1 MDDISESKR
10 AVDLLTSRYSII
22 DFGGEVRYLKNSNVE
37 ELLRGEVNPLTT
49 GLKLYRKGDIELFQQ
64 RDLENAGLP
73 VEQKQFRE
81 IMDGWRINPKTKCFH
96 GTDFDP
102 TNTDPNVLNLWR
114 GPIGGQ
120 EGDWAVIHEF
130 LLLIICNRDQV
141 KYDYLLDFLAHAIQ
155 KPEEKPGVMLFFQG
169 GQGTGKGTFFELIR
183 KIWRYTTLVVQDVK
197 EVVGDFNGGLEQHYF
212 VLMDEAL
219 FAGDGKS
226 ANALKSMVTEPVMR
240 INEKN
245 QPRRTIGSKHRF
257 VAATNSDVV
266 GRVDPDDRRFF
277 ICEVSRERQQDT
289 QYFGRLRVA
298 FGDGVTVPAFVNA
311 LETRDLSEFEVRLRP
326 KTKEHGIN
334 VLAGLRGVDAF
345 LYDCIQQGQL
355 GYENS
360 APIFRDTETHV
371 TNAEL
376 VEAYKQF
383 RSVDAAKYD
392 HASTTKIKQHLKKV
406 LGEHVDAKV
415 VPRNGIK
422 TLVRGVKF
430 PPLEVM
436 RAKIL
441 AHYKIDETTHDW
453 DSVAAP
459 NNSAEKTN
467 GISVISGTET
477 VTDTFGH
484 TTRQE
489 VPWGN

>member
-1 MDDISESKR
+1 
-10 AVDLLTSRYSII
+10 
-22 DFGGEVRYLKNSNVE
+22 
-37 ELLRGEVNPLTT
+37 
-49 GLKLYRKGDIELFQQ
+49 
-64 RDLENAGLP
+64 
-73 VEQKQFRE
+73 
-81 IMDGWRINPKTKCFH
+81 
-96 GTDFDP
+96 
-102 TNTDPNVLNLWR
+102 
-114 GPIGGQ
+114 
-120 EGDWAVIHEF
+120 
-130 LLLIICNRDQV
+130 
-141 KYDYLLDFLAHAIQ
+141 
-155 KPEEKPGVMLFFQG
+155 MLFFQG

-266 GRVDPDDRRFF
+266 GRVDPDDRRFSF
-277 ICEVSRERQQDT
+277 ARYLESGARYSIFWSLKS
-289 QYFGRLRVA
+289 G

-392 HASTTKIKQHLKKV
+392 HASTTKIKQTFKEGAWGACRCKSC
-406 LGEHVDAKV
+406 
-415 VPRNGIK
+415 PRHGSK
-422 TLVRGVKF
+422 TLVRRGQ
-430 PPLEVM
+430 
-436 RAKIL
+436 I
-441 AHYKIDETTHDW
+441 
-453 DSVAAP
+453 
-459 NNSAEKTN
+459 SA
-467 GISVISGTET
+467 S
-477 VTDTFGH
+477 
-484 TTRQE
+484 
-489 VPWGN
+489 